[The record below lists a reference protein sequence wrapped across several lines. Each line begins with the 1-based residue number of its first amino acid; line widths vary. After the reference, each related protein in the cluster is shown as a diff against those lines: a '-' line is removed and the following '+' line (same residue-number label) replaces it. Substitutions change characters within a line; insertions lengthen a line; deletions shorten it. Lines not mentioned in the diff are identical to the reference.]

1 MEELEQPVRKTSRA
15 SFLRTGLVAGAGLT
29 AVAGFPASSL
39 AALSG
44 TTAALTAG
52 DVAILGAAEIAEA
65 LAVTTYTNIIDS
77 APFFKHLESDDQGY
91 LRSAREEE
99 MSHYLLE
106 QGATKK
112 PSPFTTF
119 YYPKGMFDDAQTT
132 LNVLV
137 TLEDAFIAA
146 YLVGVRTS
154 APPTCA

>member
-1 MEELEQPVRKTSRA
+1 MEELEQPVTKTSRA

-44 TTAALTAG
+44 KSAALTAG

-65 LAVTTYTNIIDS
+65 LAVTTYSNIIDT
-77 APFFKHLESDDQGY
+77 APFFKNLESDDQGY
-91 LRSAREEE
+91 LEAAVQEE

-106 QGATKK
+106 ESLTKK
-112 PSPFTTF
+112 PTPFTMF
-119 YYPKGMFDDAQTT
+119 YYPPKMFADAQTT
-132 LNVLV
+132 LNILV

-146 YLVGVRTS
+146 
-154 APPTCA
+154 